1 MSVSERHVTPTIAK
15 MNNRFSLFAHVV
27 EGNDVM
33 DLLRPGDV
41 LVSAAVKDEEGL
53 GTFRLLAPHDGEG
66 DDEVIPFEEDE
77 D

>member
-1 MSVSERHVTPTIAK
+1 MSVSERHLSTAISK

-27 EGNDVM
+27 EGNDVL

-41 LVSAAVKDEEGL
+41 MVSAVVKGEENA
-53 GTFRLLAPHDGEG
+53 GTFRLLKRN
-66 DDEVIPFEEDE
+66 DEAADIIPFEEEEE